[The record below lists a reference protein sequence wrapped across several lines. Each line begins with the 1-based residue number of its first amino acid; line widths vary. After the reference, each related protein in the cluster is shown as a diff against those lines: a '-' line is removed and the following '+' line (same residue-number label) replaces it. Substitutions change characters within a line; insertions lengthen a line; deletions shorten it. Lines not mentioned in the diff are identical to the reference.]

1 MDYEETSVKLFP
13 HGQWHWGCDGIC
25 IDSASPGGT
34 SRDDMYAHQNAW
46 YMKVIAAFEWWRI
59 VRGGDDVVQL
69 DTLTAEQGKRVQRFF
84 EDSDLETLDC
94 TVDGELKLLLRYIY
108 HTDRGRFIALIDFI
122 SKL

>member
-1 MDYEETSVKLFP
+1 
-13 HGQWHWGCDGIC
+13 
-25 IDSASPGGT
+25 
-34 SRDDMYAHQNAW
+34 
-46 YMKVIAAFEWWRI
+46 MKVIAAFEWWRI